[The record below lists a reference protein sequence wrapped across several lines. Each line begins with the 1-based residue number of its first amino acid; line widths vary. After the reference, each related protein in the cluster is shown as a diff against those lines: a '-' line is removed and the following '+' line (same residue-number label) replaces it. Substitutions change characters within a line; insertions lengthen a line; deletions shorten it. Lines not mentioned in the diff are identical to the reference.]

1 MSDVAIKPFAN
12 PPRAVIRPPGSKSL
26 TNRALVMAAM
36 VNGPCRLSSVL
47 FADDTRVMLQSLSR
61 LGFGIEMDEPG
72 LAVNVR
78 GGGGKIP
85 AESAELFCGN
95 SGTTIRFLTALC
107 TLGRGNYLLDGI
119 ARMRQR
125 PIGQLVDLLKNLG
138 ARISYLDKAG
148 YPPVKV
154 DADGLPGG
162 LIRYPATVSSQFLS
176 ASLMVAPYARHEMRV
191 DLEPNQTSW
200 PYVWMTLR
208 LMDQFGIT
216 PELLR
221 DAGTGEPRQITV
233 PTGQYSAREYAVEPD
248 ASNAAYFMGI
258 AALHPGSR
266 VTIAGLGASSLQGD
280 VGFANVLRQMGAT
293 VAVEKESI
301 TIGGISKLAAVDV
314 NLLDMP
320 DQAQTLGVLALF
332 ATGRTIIR
340 GLHTLRLKETDRLAA
355 LSTELRKFGA
365 AVSVSGDDTLI
376 IDPPTTVVPA
386 TVDTYDDHR
395 MAMSFAMAGTR
406 VGGVVIRDAQ
416 CVSKTYPGYFSDFIS
431 LGESS

>member
-1 MSDVAIKPFAN
+1 
-12 PPRAVIRPPGSKSL
+12 
-26 TNRALVMAAM
+26 
-36 VNGPCRLSSVL
+36 
-47 FADDTRVMLQSLSR
+47 
-61 LGFGIEMDEPG
+61 
-72 LAVNVR
+72 
-78 GGGGKIP
+78 
-85 AESAELFCGN
+85 
-95 SGTTIRFLTALC
+95 
-107 TLGRGNYLLDGI
+107 
-119 ARMRQR
+119 
-125 PIGQLVDLLKNLG
+125 
-138 ARISYLDKAG
+138 
-148 YPPVKV
+148 
-154 DADGLPGG
+154 
-162 LIRYPATVSSQFLS
+162 
-176 ASLMVAPYARHEMRV
+176 
-191 DLEPNQTSW
+191 
-200 PYVWMTLR
+200 
-208 LMDQFGIT
+208 
-216 PELLR
+216 
-221 DAGTGEPRQITV
+221 
-233 PTGQYSAREYAVEPD
+233 
-248 ASNAAYFMGI
+248 
-258 AALHPGSR
+258 
-266 VTIAGLGASSLQGD
+266 
-280 VGFANVLRQMGAT
+280 MGAT
-293 VAVEKESI
+293 IAVEKESI